1 MIISIPTRGRVG
13 NQITLG
19 FLLDSW
25 TPDVHVWCPGEEIE
39 QHKRYAYSGKVG
51 HWHEAPLGIAA
62 SRQAQLDWASANRI
76 EWLWFMD
83 DDLKFQYRPP
93 GVATATNF
101 TRPRFLMMSELKNR
115 MLDLRSATY
124 RGRPVAMIGVS
135 KRRRL
140 IPEQCQRTEEYATRI
155 FGSWAIHVPTVIK
168 EGIRLDAF
176 GPLFS
181 LEDFHIQ
188 LSLLTKGY
196 ASVCLTD
203 FANRAAKSNTPGGC
217 SLYRTPR
224 AQAEYADLLVKAYPE
239 FVTTRVKDSGG
250 WDVDV
255 RVAWKE
261 AFKFQF
267 DEM

>member
-19 FLLDSW
+19 FLPESW
-25 TPDVHVWCPGEEIE
+25 TPDVHVWCPEEEIE
-39 QHKRYAYSGKVG
+39 QHKRYPYAGKVG
-51 HWHEAPLGIAA
+51 HWHEAPLGMAA
-62 SRQAQLDWASANRI
+62 SRQAQLDWASASRI

-93 GVATATNF
+93 GIATATNF
-101 TRPRFLMMSELKNR
+101 TGPRAKMMPELKNR
-115 MLDLRSATY
+115 VLGFRAETY
-124 RGRPVAMIGVS
+124 RGRPIAMIGVS

-140 IPEQCQRTEEYATRI
+140 TDEQCRRTEEYATRI
-155 FGSWAIHVPTVIK
+155 FGSWAVHVPTVFK
-168 EGIRLDAF
+168 EGIRLDAL
-176 GPLFS
+176 GPLFP
-181 LEDFHIQ
+181 LDDFYIQ

-203 FANRAAKSNTPGGC
+203 FANRAAKSNAPGGC
-217 SLYRTPR
+217 SIYRTPQ
-224 AQAEYADLLVKAYPE
+224 AQAEFAGLLAEAFPK
-239 FVTTRVKDSGG
+239 FVTLRAKGSGG

-261 AFKFQF
+261 ALNLC
-267 DEM
+267 ELES